1 MIEIINGIVRG
12 VVVNPSCFLRCQMKL
27 SFKPGQRRA
36 RNSRMALSNLLTR
49 LVDNRGESFDHV
61 VCFLG
66 KVAGFG
72 PRPLSIA

>member
-1 MIEIINGIVRG
+1 MLLALPDETLIQTRPKAGAQ
-12 VVVNPSCFLRCQMKL
+12 LKL
-27 SFKPGQRRA
+27 
-36 RNSRMALSNLLTR
+36 ALSNLLTR